1 MTILEITKQI
11 INEYPHIEDF
21 TNNIHYDF
29 SGDTEGEAGLYIAGD
44 RKISEDV
51 LGNQMRQSDMIMYA
65 TCQAASDYDRLNNSN
80 FLSNL
85 SWYLENVEQGAYE
98 VTIGDDNNVK
108 KGKLEQ
114 ISCSNAMLL
123 AYLTDE
129 LTGPVRYQLQITA
142 QYRIDN

>member
-11 INEYPHIEDF
+11 INEYPHIEEF

-29 SGDTEGEAGLYIAGD
+29 SDDTEGEAGLYIAGD

-85 SWYLENVEQGAYE
+85 SWYLENVEQCAHE

-108 KGKLEQ
+108 RGSL
-114 ISCSNAMLL
+114 N
-123 AYLTDE
+123 
-129 LTGPVRYQLQITA
+129 R
-142 QYRIDN
+142 

>member
-11 INEYPHIEDF
+11 INEEF

-29 SGDTEGEAGLYIAGD
+29 SDDTEGEAGLYIAGD

-85 SWYLENVEQGAYE
+85 SWYLENVEQCAHE

-114 ISCSNAMLL
+114 ISCSNAMLI